1 MNVVEPFRSRRPAQG
16 LAEQIR
22 TLAGNTVMTFMEV
35 CGTHTMSAFRHG
47 IRGLLPEN
55 VRLISGPGCPVCV
68 TPNRYF
74 DHAVALARL
83 DRVVLATFG
92 DMMRVPGST
101 SSLEQERGRG
111 ADIRV
116 VYSPLDAVHIA
127 EENPDRKIVFL
138 GVGFETTAPTIAA
151 SVLEAERRGVSN
163 YHVLVTH
170 KVMPPAMRAL
180 VTDPDLQ
187 VDGFLCPGHVSTII
201 GAEPYRFIAEEYG
214 VPCVIAGFEPVDILQ
229 ALRMLVAQKSEGRSQ
244 VEIQY
249 RRVVRWEGNPK
260 AWGLVQTVFEP
271 TDASWRG
278 LGVIPGSGLQFREA
292 FQAFDAETVFDVEI
306 EPTREPKGCLCGE
319 VLKGK
324 CIPTDC
330 ALFGTACRPEHP
342 VGACMVSSEGTCAA
356 WLKYGGMFRAN

>member
-1 MNVVEPFRSRRPAQG
+1 MNVLEAFRNGRAAQG
-16 LAEQIR
+16 LVEQIR
-22 TLAGNTVMTFMEV
+22 ALTGDTAMTFMEV

-68 TPNRYF
+68 TANPYF
-74 DHAVALARL
+74 DHAVALARQ
-83 DRVVLATFG
+83 DGVILATFG

-101 SSLEQERGRG
+101 SNLEQERADG

-127 EENPDRKIVFL
+127 GENPDRKIVFL

-151 SVLEAERRGVSN
+151 SVVEAQHREIDN
-163 YHVLVTH
+163 YHVLVAH
-170 KVMPPAMRAL
+170 KVIPPAMRAL
-180 VTDPDLQ
+180 VADPDLQ

-229 ALRMLVAQKSEGRSQ
+229 ALRMLMAQKSERRSQ

-249 RRVVRWEGNPK
+249 RRAVRWEGNPK
-260 AWGLVQTVFEP
+260 AWSLVQTVFEP

-278 LGVIPGSGLQFREA
+278 LGRIPGSGLRFREPFRA
-292 FQAFDAETVFDVEI
+292 LDAEAVFAVEI
-306 EPTREPKGCLCGE
+306 EPTREPRGCICGE

-324 CIPTDC
+324 RVPADC
-330 ALFGTACRPEHP
+330 ALFGRACRPEHP

-356 WLKYGGMFRAN
+356 WLRYGGLS